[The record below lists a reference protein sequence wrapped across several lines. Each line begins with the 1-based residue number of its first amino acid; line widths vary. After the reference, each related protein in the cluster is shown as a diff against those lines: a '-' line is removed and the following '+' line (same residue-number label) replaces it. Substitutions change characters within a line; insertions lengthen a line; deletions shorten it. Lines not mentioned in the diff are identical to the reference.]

1 MGSLLIRWVLSALS
15 LWLTALILPSF
26 VRVEGAFGALLAA
39 AVLGLVNAL
48 VRPIFLLLT
57 LPFTIVTLGLFLFVV
72 NAAMLGL
79 AAAIAGDAL
88 AVNGFWG
95 AVLGSLVLSVISL
108 ALNTLVG
115 GEKDKKKE

>member
-15 LWLTALILPSF
+15 LWLTALLLPTF

-39 AVLGLVNAL
+39 AILGLVNAL
-48 VRPIFLLLT
+48 VRPVFLLLT
-57 LPFTIVTLGLFLFVV
+57 LPLTVVTLGLFLFVV

-88 AVNGFWG
+88 SVNGFWG
-95 AVLGSLVLSVISL
+95 AVLGSVVLSLISL

-115 GEKDKKKE
+115 SKKEKKKE